1 MAKFKLLLLVG
12 FLVLAPAWLGAAEE
26 SVVLADGTTIKV
38 LFFQPQQTEKPPLAV
53 LLAGGSNNQFM
64 ARAQFWLGKEMV
76 ERGWAVA
83 VPISAEGRMYF
94 IENPDLFLGI
104 VEDLHN
110 RHELQP
116 GKALLAGISSGGSSA
131 LAIAAER
138 PQRYLGVVATP
149 GRLLDEQRF
158 QTLEDL
164 PIYLRIGEKDNFRWN
179 NQLGTMVDF
188 LHSAGANVDA
198 AIVPG
203 AKHIFPLDW
212 ENLQT
217 WLEKVQQRP
226 L

>member
-12 FLVLAPAWLGAAEE
+12 LLVLAPTWLRAAEE
-26 SVVLADGTTIKV
+26 SVVLADGTTIEV
-38 LFFQPQQTEKPPLAV
+38 LFFLPQQADNPPLAV

-94 IENPDLFLGI
+94 IDNPDLFLGI
-104 VEDLHN
+104 IEDLHN

-116 GKALLAGISSGGSSA
+116 GKTLLAGISSGGSAA

-158 QTLEDL
+158 QTLQGL
-164 PIYLRIGEKDNFRWN
+164 PVYLRIGEKDNFRWN
-179 NQLGTMVDF
+179 NRLGTMVD
-188 LHSAGANVDA
+188 LLQVAGANVDA

-217 WLEKVQQRP
+217 WLEKIQQRP